1 MMYCRSIP
9 TTDDRT
15 DYRKG
20 GNVQSSYERMMYQL
34 SPPPSLFDDLQEYI
48 DLYFAEKDD
57 KYFTWFLHYYEPR
70 INAIVSKR
78 MRHYKMDGHFIELKS
93 ACISGIWQAVLEYEP
108 DRGVPFIAFMQ
119 RFIQEQ
125 ILDYVRIMRPTLTV
139 PKDSTYRNQ
148 RRIMA
153 VFSSLG
159 GRFDDETI
167 TGVAQRLGIKEDTV
181 CKHIRLALRSQD
193 AVSIE
198 SLAENEEDDSS
209 ERLYSNNMSEPEYA
223 FFAGRRSDMLFE
235 AFDELEYR
243 ESDIVAARLDFCME
257 CGQVIERDINGLDRT
272 KEKKPTFED
281 LANNYGLR
289 SANAA
294 EKKYYRA
301 IERMRARIAECG
313 DMSTGSN

>member
-1 MMYCRSIP
+1 MMCCRSDASMYIP

-15 DYRKG
+15 DYKKDG
-20 GNVQSSYERMMYQL
+20 SVQNSYERLMYQL
-34 SPPPSLFDDLQEYI
+34 SPPPPLFDDLQEYI

-57 KYFTWFLHYYEPR
+57 KYFTWFLHHYEPR

-93 ACISGIWQAVLEYEP
+93 ACVSGIWLALLEYEP
-108 DRGVPFIAFMQ
+108 DRGVPFVAFMQ
-119 RFIQEQ
+119 RFMQEQ

-139 PKDSTYRNQ
+139 PKDSAYRTQ

-167 TGVAQRLGIKEDTV
+167 AGVAQRLGIKEDTV
-181 CKHIRLALRSQD
+181 SKHIRLALRSQD
-193 AVSIE
+193 TVSIE
-198 SLAENEEDDSS
+198 SLAENEEDGGS
-209 ERLYSNNMSEPEYA
+209 EKLYANSMSEPEYA

-243 ESDIVAARLDFCME
+243 ERDIVAARLDFCME
-257 CGQVIERDINGLDRT
+257 CGRLSRETATVLTEI
-272 KEKKPTFED
+272 KKKSRHLKIWQTTTVCD
-281 LANNYGLR
+281 QQMRLR
-289 SANAA
+289 IFTI
-294 EKKYYRA
+294 RQ
-301 IERMRARIAECG
+301 
-313 DMSTGSN
+313 